1 MAFLATP
8 IVAHKQSIRPT
19 SNRRQSKTN
28 GRSLVYLER
37 SNNTFSTA
45 DESYGTNSFE
55 EVQSIERSAS
65 SLLRSAILFKKRE
78 KAGLPRTSG
87 NEVETKDNTTSLQK
101 MRRLR
106 KERLKAESQ
115 ASAQSLE
122 PQPRAKIESRRA
134 AKVRARMSKRNEKR
148 NPTTEQPANSGSSSN
163 IKQVS
168 IKTQSTSNAG
178 LMMFVGRAAQMCHS
192 PASTAG
198 TLPSSHGL
206 EMATPC
212 SNMPV

>member
-1 MAFLATP
+1 MRSSGKYGVSCDADRCTQTKHSTH
-8 IVAHKQSIRPT
+8 VE
-19 SNRRQSKTN
+19 SKTN
-28 GRSLVYLER
+28 DRSKIVYLER
-37 SNNTFSTA
+37 GKNTFSTA
-45 DESYGTNSFE
+45 DESYGSSE

-87 NEVETKDNTTSLQK
+87 NEVETNDNTTSLQK

-148 NPTTEQPANSGSSSN
+148 NPTTEQPVSPESSS
-163 IKQVS
+163 IEFWLKL
-168 IKTQSTSNAG
+168 A
-178 LMMFVGRAAQMCHS
+178 
-192 PASTAG
+192 
-198 TLPSSHGL
+198 
-206 EMATPC
+206 
-212 SNMPV
+212 